1 MSLQI
6 DPNDHDRFILRQ
18 RFRMVVNEYEFSLPG
33 PDGTSP
39 GVPFLYVKQKA
50 LSLKEDIRFFADEQR
65 TIPYMRIQALQRFD
79 PRARYNV
86 TLADGTMIGQ
96 IQKAFRASLLRST
109 YRLYDPEGSEVATA
123 TEERLDVAL
132 FRRLVGF
139 VPYLDNVAN
148 WLPIPYHFTFFR
160 GEQVLGTYRRQ
171 LYKFRDTYTL
181 DLTADADRTLDRRLV
196 LAMAVGM
203 DALQAR

>member
-33 PDGTSP
+33 PDGESP
-39 GVPFLYVKQKA
+39 GVPFLHVKQKA
-50 LSLKEDIRFFADEQR
+50 LSLREDIRFYADEAR
-65 TIPYMRIQALQRFD
+65 MMPYMRIQALQSFD
-79 PRARYNV
+79 PRARYDV
-86 TLADGTMIGQ
+86 TLANGTLIGQ
-96 IQKAFRASLLRST
+96 IQKVFRRSLLRST
-109 YRLYDPEGSEVATA
+109 YRLYGPEGDELAIA

-132 FRRLVGF
+132 FRRIVGF
-139 VPYLDNVAN
+139 IPYVENIAN
-148 WLPIPYHFTFFR
+148 WLPIPYHFTFLR

-181 DLTADADRTLDRRLV
+181 DLTPDTDRTLDRRLV
-196 LAMAVGM
+196 LATAVGM